1 MKKINITGMIADM
14 TIAAATMAVPA
25 IAQTQITE
33 AQAKK
38 IDYDIDAK
46 TGRVVDYEADIDD

>member
-1 MKKINITGMIADM
+1 MKKINITGMIAAM